1 MTATSAGTRV
11 GEVAASEV
19 VAASV
24 ERGRTLLRRRDAFV
38 RQLSPFDR
46 QARLCLRADVLDVT
60 VEGYLDY
67 VGNQALGWTD
77 DELAALTRIVE
88 EIDGLFKP
96 WSFQLPP
103 TVLLVKTSGQEEGR
117 AAYTRGEDTIVV
129 PAGKVET
136 LHLPSPD
143 SDPLFAAQN
152 TKSLRDLL
160 VHEFFHLVSKN
171 NRELRARLYDL
182 VGYTLM
188 AAPVQLPSVPWPE
201 AASPTTMPELKI
213 TNPDT
218 PLLDVRIRLNV
229 PKGPYDG
236 PAQDL
241 VPRDLVP
248 VLMADGPYAG
258 GSFFGYLRWY
268 FLAVEDQGGG
278 RWAPVTGDDGRPLTY
293 LMPDRPDDNRT
304 LWDQYLDKVGR
315 NTSSELFH
323 PDEVIAQNVVLAA
336 LLPTP
341 GLLAGVGD
349 VLSS

>member
-1 MTATSAGTRV
+1 MAAASAGTRV

-19 VAASV
+19 VAASAA
-24 ERGRTLLRRRDAFV
+24 RGRELLRRRDAFV
-38 RQLSPFDR
+38 AQLSPFDR
-46 QARLCLRADVLDVT
+46 QARLCLRHDVLDAT

-67 VGNQALGWTD
+67 VGNQVVDWSD
-77 DELAALTRIVE
+77 DELAALKHIVA
-88 EIDGLFKP
+88 EIDGLFGG
-96 WSFQLPP
+96 WSFQLPQ

-129 PAGKVET
+129 PAGKAET
-136 LHLPSPD
+136 LRMPSPD
-143 SDPLFAAQN
+143 SDPLYSAQN
-152 TKSLRDLL
+152 TRSLRDLL
-160 VHEFFHLVSKN
+160 VHEFFHLISKN
-171 NRELRARLYDL
+171 NRDLRARLYDL
-182 VGYTLM
+182 IGYTLM
-188 AAPVQLPSVPWPE
+188 STPVQVPSVPWPE
-201 AASPTTMPELKI
+201 ATSPTAMPDLRI

-229 PKGPYDG
+229 PKGPYAG

-248 VLMADGPYAG
+248 VLMAAGPYAG

-293 LMPDRPDDNRT
+293 LMPDRPDDDRA
-304 LWDQYLDKVGR
+304 LWDQYLEKVGR
-315 NTSSELFH
+315 NATSELFH
-323 PDEVIAQNVVLAA
+323 PDEIIAQNVVFAA

-341 GLLAGVGD
+341 GLLTGIGG
-349 VLSS
+349 VLSR